1 MKANFIL
8 GKKHIIL
15 ASLVLIL
22 GVAVYLNWQF
32 ASNNDKL
39 ENTQN
44 IAENKSTVENK
55 NTPVLKDDAP
65 ANAPVD
71 KEENKTVSENEPK
84 ANPSKNL
91 GDAKLVSA
99 KILTDNTY
107 FQKANLTRNQSRD
120 AAVDAISTILND
132 TKLTEAAKKQ
142 ANDKA
147 MALTD
152 NIEMEN
158 EVENL
163 IKAKGF
169 SDCMVY
175 LGKNE
180 ASVVVKSDGLDSQK
194 ATQIKNIVVKNA
206 NGTIKG
212 ENVSIIEVN

>member
-39 ENTQN
+39 ENTKN
-44 IAENKSTVENK
+44 INQTKTNTETENK
-55 NTPVLKDDAP
+55 NTPVLKPDKQ
-65 ANAPVD
+65 ANANVN
-71 KEENKTVSENEPK
+71 EGEGETVSSTNNKETKPD
-84 ANPSKNL
+84 AGKNL

-99 KILTDNTY
+99 KIIMDNTY

-142 ANDKA
+142 ANEKA
-147 MALTD
+147 IAITD
-152 NIEMEN
+152 TIEKEN
-158 EVENL
+158 EIENL

-169 SDCMVY
+169 QDCMVY
-175 LGKNE
+175 YDTE
-180 ASVVVKSDGLDSQK
+180 RVDVIVKSEGLLL
-194 ATQIKNIVVKNA
+194 
-206 NGTIKG
+206 
-212 ENVSIIEVN
+212 